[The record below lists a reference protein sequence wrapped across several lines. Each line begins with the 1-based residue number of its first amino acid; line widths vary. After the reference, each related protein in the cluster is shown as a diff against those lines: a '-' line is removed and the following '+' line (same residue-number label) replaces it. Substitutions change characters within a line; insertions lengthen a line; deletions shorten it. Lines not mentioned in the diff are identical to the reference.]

1 MSKLRAAIWSLAI
14 GVLAVALAALLS
26 RLVPLPGAILV
37 VLLAICAGLVSLG
50 VALIA
55 DIPAGVG
62 AGGGVFGAALVA
74 AVLGLTIAAAPVAPG
89 ARRPGIADLLWL
101 PLCALLAALALCGIA
116 GWLGV
121 RAGLRLSGRRSVR
134 PPG

>member
-14 GVLAVALAALLS
+14 GVLAVVLAALLS

-37 VLLAICAGLVSLG
+37 VLLAICAGLVSLC

-55 DIPAGVG
+55 EIPAGVG

-89 ARRPGIADLLWL
+89 AQRPGFADLLWL
-101 PLCALLAALALCGIA
+101 PLFALLAALALCGAA

-121 RAGLRLSGRRSVR
+121 RAGLRLSRRRFVE